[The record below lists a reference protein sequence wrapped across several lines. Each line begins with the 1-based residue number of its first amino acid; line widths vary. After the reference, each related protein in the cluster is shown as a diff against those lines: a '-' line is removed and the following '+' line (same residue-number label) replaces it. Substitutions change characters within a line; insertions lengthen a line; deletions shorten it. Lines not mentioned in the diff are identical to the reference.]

1 MNSKKLILIL
11 IFLSTVFVYYTNMS
25 FEYYI
30 ILSFVFLF
38 FSVYNLFTRFKE
50 SVPFGEL
57 IALIYFFE
65 NVMAL
70 VILKLI
76 MNYDIY
82 DTSKFYVQIPITS
95 YLPFGLMA
103 TESFLVGY
111 TFLKRP
117 DNLWIHYINNFKNI
131 ISFKTLTNL
140 LIFFSIISPIL
151 EIANIG
157 ALAFVTTIFSKALLC
172 VLIGFYL
179 AGKGRTGNLY
189 LLFGLLINVISTIKT
204 GMFTGLV
211 EFGVMVG
218 LFNVTKINISNRKVN
233 MLLFGFVAVFG
244 IIIVSFLQNL
254 KHDYREEAWLN
265 NNENANTETFY
276 QNFIKNYERADITD
290 KTFYLGSL
298 GRLNQAWLVSCTMEK
313 VPIEQPFVNGETIV
327 TSFTDAILPR
337 VLNPDKQVSGGR
349 VRMDKFTNVY
359 LSGGVSMGIG
369 YLGELYVNFG
379 IIGGIISF
387 GILGIFF
394 AFIEKKALLLSVK
407 DPLILLFAPVY
418 VMTFLTSGN
427 DFFWIFNNLTMGTLI
442 LYMIIRYFFKQNVLN
457 LKLDKEKNNIA

>member
-1 MNSKKLILIL
+1 MNLNKLILIV
-11 IFLSTVFVYYTNMS
+11 IFLSTVFVYYTNQP
-25 FEYYI
+25 FEFFL
-30 ILSFVFLF
+30 ILSFIFLF
-38 FSVYNLFTRFKE
+38 FSIYNLFVRFKE

-76 MNYDIY
+76 MNYDLN
-82 DTSKFYVQIPITS
+82 DVGEFYVQVPIPT
-95 YLPFGLMA
+95 YLPFGLLA
-103 TESFLVGY
+103 CELFLVSY
-111 TFLKRP
+111 TLFKRP
-117 DNLWIHYINNFKNI
+117 DYLWINYINNFKNI

-140 LIFFSIISPIL
+140 LIFFSIASPIL

-189 LLFGLLINVISTIKT
+189 LLFGLLINIISTIKS
-204 GMFTGLV
+204 GMFTGFV

-218 LFNVTKINISNRKVN
+218 LFNVTKINISSRKFNV
-233 MLLFGFVAVFG
+233 LLFLFIAVIG
-244 IIIVSFLQNL
+244 VIGVSFLQNL

-265 NNENANTETFY
+265 NNENANSETFY
-276 QNFIKNYERADITD
+276 QNFIKNYEKADITD
-290 KTFYLGSL
+290 KAFYLGSL

-327 TSFTDAILPR
+327 SSFTDALLPR
-337 VLNPDKQVSGGR
+337 ILNKDKQQSGGR
-349 VRMDKFTNVY
+349 ERMDKFTNVF
-359 LSGGVSMGIG
+359 LSGSVSMGIG

-407 DPLILLFAPVY
+407 NPLILLFAPVY

-442 LYMIIRYFFKQNVLN
+442 LYMIIRYFSKQNVLN
-457 LKLDKEKNNIA
+457 LKLDKENNNNT